1 MALVLSIRFLKRDS
15 NWVNDHSFE
24 VMELLKIL
32 YKDNFLGSYET
43 EKCEIVLEK
52 MLSLSFAKVQQYKQ
66 VADFL

>member
-1 MALVLSIRFLKRDS
+1 
-15 NWVNDHSFE
+15 
-24 VMELLKIL
+24 MELLKIL
-32 YKDNFLGSYET
+32 HKDNFLGSYET